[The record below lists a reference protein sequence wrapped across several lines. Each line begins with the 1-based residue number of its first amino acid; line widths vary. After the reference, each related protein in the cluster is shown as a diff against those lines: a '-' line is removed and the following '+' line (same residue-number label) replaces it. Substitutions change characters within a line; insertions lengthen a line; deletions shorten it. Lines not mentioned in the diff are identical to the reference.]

1 MIYMNAV
8 LASDIGGHMPT
19 ILIRVSDPMKAQLD
33 RLRTQGYTLNGYI
46 QNAIKK
52 ALATEPKRKH
62 PRKAV

>member
-1 MIYMNAV
+1 
-8 LASDIGGHMPT
+8 MPT